1 MARIVVTNVEV
12 LDNPSKFTNP
22 FQFEIIFD
30 CIAPGISSELEWKLL
45 YVGSAEDEKYDQELD
60 SILVGPVEVG
70 TNKFVFQ
77 APAPDPAN
85 IPEKDLLEVTV
96 ILLTC
101 SYLEQEFIRIGY
113 YVNNDYG
120 DNKVLNESPPEK
132 PSLPDMWRHILAD
145 QPRVT
150 RIQINWNE
158 KPNPNQPVNQQVV
171 EKSNQS
177 DNHATIMKDM
187 GLNLTSQRQD
197 QKMGDEDDDEMGDD
211 GDISDVDNSVID
223 LLDGEESFLK
233 NKEHMHHQDA
243 EQTDVAMND
252 G

>member
-30 CIAPGISSELEWKLL
+30 CISPGITSELEWKLL

-120 DNKVLNESPPEK
+120 DNKVLNENPPEK

-158 KPNPNQPVNQQVV
+158 KPNPNQINQLI

-177 DNHATIMKDM
+177 DVHATIMKDM
-187 GLNLTSQRQD
+187 GLNLTSQGQD
-197 QKMGDEDDDEMGDD
+197 QKMGDDDDDDMADD
-211 GDISDVDNSVID
+211 GEVSDVDNSVID

-233 NKEHMHHQDA
+233 NKEHRHLNT
-243 EQTDVAMND
+243 EQVDVAMND

>member
-1 MARIVVTNVEV
+1 MARVVVTNVEV
-12 LDNPSKFTNP
+12 LDNPCNFTNP

-30 CIAPGISSELEWKLL
+30 CIAPGITSELEWKLL

-77 APAPDPAN
+77 APAPDPSH
-85 IPEKDLLEVTV
+85 IPAKDLLEVTV

-120 DNKVLNESPPEK
+120 DNKLLIDNPPET
-132 PSLPDMWRHILAD
+132 PSLPDIWRHILAD

-158 KPNPNQPVNQQVV
+158 KPNPEFLLSQKANSEEFRNNSVSAIV
-171 EKSNQS
+171 E
-177 DNHATIMKDM
+177 
-187 GLNLTSQRQD
+187 
-197 QKMGDEDDDEMGDD
+197 QKQEDGDEMMDDDDENDNEESDD
-211 GDISDVDNSVID
+211 SQSAVD
-223 LLDGEESFLK
+223 LLDGEEEYRKSR
-233 NKEHMHHQDA
+233 HA
-243 EQTDVAMND
+243 EDNIPVQAADSAMTDN
-252 G
+252 

>member
-1 MARIVVTNVEV
+1 MARVVVTNVEV

-22 FQFEIIFD
+22 FQFEVIFD
-30 CIAPGISSELEWKLL
+30 CIAPGITGELEWKLI
-45 YVGSAEDEKYDQELD
+45 YVGSAEDDKYDQELD

-77 APAPDPAN
+77 APAPDPSH

-101 SYLEQEFIRIGY
+101 SYLDQEFIRIGY

-120 DNKVLNESPPEK
+120 DNKLLSENPPTK
-132 PSLPDMWRHILAD
+132 PSVNDIWRHILAD

-158 KPNPNQPVNQQVV
+158 RPNPNQIMFNNATESNGSNDNSMNSTEVVN
-171 EKSNQS
+171 EN
-177 DNHATIMKDM
+177 DDDDM
-187 GLNLTSQRQD
+187 
-197 QKMGDEDDDEMGDD
+197 MDEDEEDLHNGEA
-211 GDISDVDNSVID
+211 ID
-223 LLDGEESFLK
+223 LLDGEEAFRK
-233 NKEHMHHQDA
+233 NIEHHRSLDSNNSMQD
-243 EQTDVAMND
+243 V
-252 G
+252 

>member
-12 LDNPSKFTNP
+12 LDNPCKFTNP
-22 FQFEIIFD
+22 FQFEVIFD
-30 CIAPGISSELEWKLL
+30 CIAPGITSELEWKLI
-45 YVGSAEDEKYDQELD
+45 YVGSAEDDKYDQELD

-85 IPEKDLLEVTV
+85 IPQKDLLEVTV

-120 DNKVLNESPPEK
+120 DNKNLSDNPPEK
-132 PSLPDMWRHILAD
+132 PSVNDIWRHILAD

-158 KPNPNQPVNQQVV
+158 KPNPNKPTMVPNSM
-171 EKSNQS
+171 ESNTAMVSNETPQ
-177 DNHATIMKDM
+177 NNEM
-187 GLNLTSQRQD
+187 
-197 QKMGDEDDDEMGDD
+197 DDDQMMDEYEGEEEDD
-211 GDISDVDNSVID
+211 GDRSDID
-223 LLDGEESFLK
+223 LYDGEDAFRK
-233 NKEHMHHQDA
+233 NMEKQRQLDTNAPMQDI
-243 EQTDVAMND
+243 N
-252 G
+252 

>member
-22 FQFEIIFD
+22 FQFEIVFD
-30 CIAPGISSELEWKLL
+30 CVAPGITSELEWKLL

-77 APAPDPAN
+77 APAPDPKR
-85 IPEKDLLEVTV
+85 IPYKDLLEVTV

-120 DNKVLNESPPEK
+120 DNKVLSENPPEK
-132 PSLPDMWRHILAD
+132 PSLPDVWRHILAD

-158 KPNPNQPVNQQVV
+158 KPKPNQPMIDSDVNHVM
-171 EKSNQS
+171 ETSN
-177 DNHATIMKDM
+177 DTVLKTDDLGDDM
-187 GLNLTSQRQD
+187 MD
-197 QKMGDEDDDEMGDD
+197 DIEDDSED
-211 GDISDVDNSVID
+211 GDHSAID
-223 LLDGEESFLK
+223 LLDGEEAFRKSQECR
-233 NKEHMHHQDA
+233 NQIVDNAMQD
-243 EQTDVAMND
+243 V
-252 G
+252 

>member
-1 MARIVVTNVEV
+1 MVTNVEV

-22 FQFEIIFD
+22 FQFEIIFE
-30 CIAPGISSELEWKLL
+30 CLAPGVKSELEWKLL

-60 SILVGPVEVG
+60 SVLVAPVEIG

-77 APAPDPAN
+77 APAPDPAH

-101 SYLEQEFIRIGY
+101 SYLDQEFIRIGY

-120 DNKVLNESPPEK
+120 ENKLLNENPPEK
-132 PSLPDMWRHILAD
+132 PSLPDIWRHILAD

-158 KPNPNQPVNQQVV
+158 KPNPNKPLITNEVHTMESVNETTNNNTTE
-171 EKSNQS
+171 EKQE
-177 DNHATIMKDM
+177 D
-187 GLNLTSQRQD
+187 
-197 QKMGDEDDDEMGDD
+197 GDEMMDDDEGDD
-211 GDISDVDNSVID
+211 SDDSAVDHDGEAVD
-223 LLDGEESFLK
+223 LLDGEEEFRKSMEEK
-233 NKEHMHHQDA
+233 RKSTMPEADNIMR
-243 EQTDVAMND
+243 DV
-252 G
+252 

>member
-30 CIAPGISSELEWKLL
+30 CIAPGITSELEWKLL

-77 APAPDPAN
+77 APAPDPSH

-120 DNKVLNESPPEK
+120 ENKVLHENPPEK
-132 PSLPDMWRHILAD
+132 PSLPDIWRHILAN

-158 KPNPNQPVNQQVV
+158 KPNPNQPML
-171 EKSNQS
+171 EA
-177 DNHATIMKDM
+177 DATVDMKDSM
-187 GLNLTSQRQD
+187 GDGETQDNNEQDDGDEMMDDEEDSDDSQSAVDLLGGEDEFKKSMSQRQD
-197 QKMGDEDDDEMGDD
+197 TQTG
-211 GDISDVDNSVID
+211 
-223 LLDGEESFLK
+223 
-233 NKEHMHHQDA
+233 
-243 EQTDVAMND
+243 QTDNAMMQ
-252 G
+252 

>member
-22 FQFEIIFD
+22 FQFEIVFD
-30 CIAPGISSELEWKLL
+30 CVAPGITSELEWKLL

-77 APAPDPAN
+77 APAPDPKR
-85 IPEKDLLEVTV
+85 IPYKDLLEVTV

-120 DNKVLNESPPEK
+120 DNKVLSENPPEK
-132 PSLPDMWRHILAD
+132 PSLPDVWRHILAD

-158 KPNPNQPVNQQVV
+158 KPKPNQPMIDSDVNHVM
-171 EKSNQS
+171 EASN
-177 DNHATIMKDM
+177 DTVLKTDDIGDDM
-187 GLNLTSQRQD
+187 MD
-197 QKMGDEDDDEMGDD
+197 DVEDDSED
-211 GDISDVDNSVID
+211 GDHSAID
-223 LLDGEESFLK
+223 LLDGEEAFRKSQECR
-233 NKEHMHHQDA
+233 NNPIVDNAMQD
-243 EQTDVAMND
+243 V
-252 G
+252 

>member
-1 MARIVVTNVEV
+1 MARVVVTNVEV

-22 FQFEIIFD
+22 FQFEVIFD
-30 CIAPGISSELEWKLL
+30 CIAPGITGELEWKLI
-45 YVGSAEDEKYDQELD
+45 YVGSAEDDKYDQELD

-77 APAPDPAN
+77 APAPDPSH

-101 SYLEQEFIRIGY
+101 SYLDQEFIRIGY

-120 DNKVLNESPPEK
+120 DNKLLSENPPTK
-132 PSLPDMWRHILAD
+132 PSVNDIWRHILAD

-158 KPNPNQPVNQQVV
+158 RPNPNQIMFNNAT
-171 EKSNQS
+171 ESNGS
-177 DNHATIMKDM
+177 NDNSMNSTEVANENDDDDM
-187 GLNLTSQRQD
+187 
-197 QKMGDEDDDEMGDD
+197 MDEDEEDLHNGEA
-211 GDISDVDNSVID
+211 ID
-223 LLDGEESFLK
+223 LLDGEEAFRK
-233 NKEHMHHQDA
+233 NIEHHRSLDSNNSMQD
-243 EQTDVAMND
+243 V
-252 G
+252 

>member
-30 CIAPGISSELEWKLL
+30 CIAPGITSELEWKLL

-77 APAPDPAN
+77 APSPDPAH
-85 IPEKDLLEVTV
+85 IPAKDLLEVTV

-120 DNKVLNESPPEK
+120 ENKIMQENPPEV
-132 PSLPDMWRHILAD
+132 PSLPDIWRHILAD

-158 KPNPNQPVNQQVV
+158 KPNPNQPIVGNNVR
-171 EKSNQS
+171 EMMDSKES
-177 DNHATIMKDM
+177 DNLMQSSEPV
-187 GLNLTSQRQD
+187 N
-197 QKMGDEDDDEMGDD
+197 EDNQDD
-211 GDISDVDNSVID
+211 GDDMMDDEDIGDESEESPAAVD
-223 LLDGEESFLK
+223 LLGGEEEFRQSREQRLQ
-233 NKEHMHHQDA
+233 KEKDI
-243 EQTDVAMND
+243 DMND